1 MGFQQGLSGLNISS
15 KSLEVI
21 GNNVANA
28 NTFGFKAARAE
39 FSDMYAASL
48 NGAGTNGIGI
58 GARIASVAQQF
69 TQGNISTTANNL
81 DIAINGDGFF
91 QVANWDTTSG
101 TRDGEL
107 LFSRNGQFKVNS
119 EGYIVNNQG
128 KFLLGLPNANSTDFG
143 PLRLSLAGSS
153 AQATTQVTMEI
164 NLSADAQAPQV
175 AGFDPANSRSF
186 NYSTTQTA
194 YDGSGEPAVLRHYF
208 AKDSTDPDTWWMYTS
223 VLNND
228 GNEVFTNESGGVILP
243 NLAFSFD
250 PSGSGINGLDTNV
263 SLVGG
268 VPTATLNPPSTL
280 SGVGSITVPAF
291 ESRSEFQFSFELSK
305 MTQFAG
311 RNSVN
316 ALSQNG
322 YPKGDFSSFNIDA
335 SGSILVRYTNGQTV
349 PEGQIQLA
357 RFFNPQGLQ
366 PVGGN
371 EWTQT
376 AQSGQPQQGLPGEN
390 RMGLLQG
397 GALEESNVD
406 LTGELVNMIV
416 AQRAYQANAQT
427 IKTEDQVL
435 QTLVNLR

>member
-28 NTFGFKAARAE
+28 NTFGFKTARAE
-39 FSDMYAASL
+39 FADMYAASL
-48 NGAGTNGIGI
+48 NGAGSNGIGI

-91 QVANWDTTSG
+91 QVADWDTTSD

-107 LFSRNGQFKVNS
+107 MFSRNGQFKVNS
-119 EGYIVNNQG
+119 DGFIVNNQG
-128 KFLLGLPNANSTDFG
+128 KFLLGLSSAGSTDFG

-153 AQATTQVTMEI
+153 AQATSRVNMEI

-175 AGFDPANSRSF
+175 SPFDPSNSQSF

-208 AKDSTDPDTWWMYTS
+208 AKDNADPDTWWMYSS

-228 GNEVFTNESGGVILP
+228 GNEVFTNESGGVVVP

-250 PSGSGINGLDTNV
+250 PSGSRITGIDQNV
-263 SLVGG
+263 ALVGG
-268 VPTATLNPPSTL
+268 QPTATLAPPSTL
-280 SGVGSITVPAF
+280 TGVGSITVPGF
-291 ESRSEFQFSFELSK
+291 DTRTDFQFDFDLSK